1 MDPIAVDI
9 RLIRAVLGTELRVAP
24 GRGLMARVMNVGP
37 GGRGTLSIAGMSID
51 AKLPPGVQAGQDLRL
66 VVRHVSPEQV
76 VLSLSGEAGA
86 AVAQSPAAVELPG
99 GGHVRVTERDAGSE
113 SGSDRATGAGTGR
126 HVLALAYDAP
136 ALGTVE
142 LRFELDP
149 QSLRVNA
156 TLAAGRPA
164 NSATDAAAE
173 LQRTLS
179 EALGDGRT
187 VTVEVTPRREPL
199 DVYA

>member
-1 MDPIAVDI
+1 MDPIPVDI
-9 RLIRAVLGTELRVAP
+9 RLIRAVLGAELRVAV
-24 GRGLMARVMNVGP
+24 GRGLMARVVNVEA
-37 GGRGTLSIAGMSID
+37 GGRGTLSIAGMPVD

-86 AVAQSPAAVELPG
+86 AVAQPQTAVALPG
-99 GGHVRVTERDAGSE
+99 GGHVRVTERDADSAG
-113 SGSDRATGAGTGR
+113 RATGPSTGR

-136 ALGTVE
+136 ALGTVD

-156 TLAAGRPA
+156 TLPAGGPSMSAADAAGELR
-164 NSATDAAAE
+164 DA
-173 LQRTLS
+173 LS
-179 EALGDGRT
+179 RALGGRS
-187 VTVEVTPRREPL
+187 VTVQITPRREPL

>member
-9 RLIRAVLGTELRVAP
+9 RLIRAVLGAELRVAP
-24 GRGLMARVMNVGP
+24 GRGLMARVVNVNP
-37 GGRGTLSIAGMSID
+37 AGRGTLSIAGMPID

-86 AVAQSPAAVELPG
+86 AAAQPQPAVELPG
-99 GGHVRVTERDAGSE
+99 GGRVRVTERDADPEADARQS
-113 SGSDRATGAGTGR
+113 AAGTGR

-136 ALGTVE
+136 ALGTVD
-142 LRFELDP
+142 LRFELDSG
-149 QSLRVNA
+149 SLRVNA
-156 TLAAGRPA
+156 TLAAGAPA
-164 NSATDAAAE
+164 ASAAQAAAE
-173 LQRTLS
+173 LREALS
-179 EALGDGRT
+179 EAVGGGRA
-187 VTVEVTPRREPL
+187 VSVQITPRREPL

>member
-9 RLIRAVLGTELRVAP
+9 RLIRAVLGAELRVAP
-24 GRGLMARVMNVGP
+24 GRGLMARVVNVNP
-37 GGRGTLSIAGMSID
+37 GGRGTLSIAGMPVD

-86 AVAQSPAAVELPG
+86 AVAQPQAAAELPG
-99 GGHVRVTERDAGSE
+99 GGRVRVTERDADSE
-113 SGSDRATGAGTGR
+113 ADPDRSTAPGTGR

-136 ALGTVE
+136 ALGTVD

-156 TLAAGRPA
+156 TLAAGGPA
-164 NSATDAAAE
+164 ASATGAAGE
-173 LQRTLS
+173 LR
-179 EALGDGRT
+179 EALSDALGGRP
-187 VTVEVTPRREPL
+187 VTVEIIPRREPL